1 MTVHTDCRSHG
12 ATQQVRHIQTN
23 GWKEKWWEND
33 AVDIF
38 VSLRMILPL
47 LDALGT
53 KLQLQTHIATN
64 RSLALN
70 FWLKKWKSLPSF
82 WSLLQNRRHR
92 CLLIAAG
99 HTITNFYLVSYGYIN
114 TYNLYLHT
122 FCNKYRR

>member
-70 FWLKKWKSLPSF
+70 FWLKKWKS
-82 WSLLQNRRHR
+82 
-92 CLLIAAG
+92 
-99 HTITNFYLVSYGYIN
+99 ITFILVSFTKSETPMF
-114 TYNLYLHT
+114 TYCSRSHY
-122 FCNKYRR
+122 Y